1 MGVTGELLTIY
12 AALPYVQKTGLYS
25 VTLPNKYNFSF
36 DYYTFLII
44 IMMSYIPRKSSH
56 LQYFLTFSF
65 CTMKPFY
72 LKPQTDLRKI
82 QKKKLFWISTFI
94 VFNVCQCPNG

>member
-36 DYYTFLII
+36 DYYTFLIL
-44 IMMSYIPRKSSH
+44 IMISYIPRKSIECINPRRQTEFDLNEITKDA
-56 LQYFLTFSF
+56 LQ
-65 CTMKPFY
+65 MEK
-72 LKPQTDLRKI
+72 
-82 QKKKLFWISTFI
+82 
-94 VFNVCQCPNG
+94 